1 METKYFEVRALQFG
15 DIVFMLT
22 TTLTTIELSLIAI
35 IGGLLLGVIIGICR
49 SSNVRGVNILARV
62 YVELFRGIPILLQ
75 IFMFYYGLKIF
86 AIQMPALLSASMAF
100 VFNVAANVGETLRGI
115 TLSIPKS
122 QWEAGACLGLPY
134 LAQLRY
140 VILPQVVRAAIP
152 PSIGIMVGLIKDTSL
167 ASIVGFVEL
176 TRSGALIMAVTMNPY
191 TAFPFIAAI
200 YFLVC
205 FPLTQTSRW
214 LEKALS
220 I

>member
-1 METKYFEVRALQFG
+1 MGTKYFEVRALQVG
-15 DIVFMLT
+15 DIVFMLK

-35 IGGLLLGVIIGICR
+35 IGGLILGVMVGICR
-49 SSNVRGVNILARV
+49 SSTLRGVNILARV

-115 TLSIPKS
+115 ILSIPKS
-122 QWEAGACLGLPY
+122 QWEAAACLGLPY

-191 TAFPFIAAI
+191 TAFPLVAGI
-200 YFLVC
+200 YFIVC

>member
-1 METKYFEVRALQFG
+1 MGTKYFEVRALQVG

-22 TTLTTIELSLIAI
+22 TTLTTIELSVIAI
-35 IGGLLLGVIIGICR
+35 LGGLLLGVIVGICR
-49 SSNVRGVNILARV
+49 SSTVRGVNILARV

-115 TLSIPKS
+115 ILSIPKS
-122 QWEAGACLGLPY
+122 QWEAAACLGLPY

-167 ASIVGFVEL
+167 ASIIGFVEL

-191 TAFPFIAAI
+191 TAFPFIAGI

-214 LEKALS
+214 LEKALT